1 MTAAQ
6 IIRLGPFSVDFRS
19 GEFRK
24 HGVRIKLQRQP
35 LLVLEAL
42 LEKPGEVI
50 TREDLRQRLWPKGV
64 FVDYDQGMN
73 KAVNRLR
80 EVFGD
85 DAAEPRWIETL
96 PLRGYRLL
104 VKPET
109 GTPNQ
114 PLPASL
120 PFRSLAVLPLENLT
134 AGETEEYFSDGMTD
148 VLIGELA
155 QISSLRVISRTS
167 IIGYKRA
174 YTKRIAD
181 VARELNVDAIIEGTV
196 THASG
201 KVRIT
206 AQLIDAATDH
216 HLWARKYECALS
228 DILTVQT
235 EVARAIAEQVNAVLR
250 PSEKNRLARRRAVN
264 PEAYQ
269 AYLQGQYFLHQNIR
283 GIPRSLEW
291 FQRSIEADGSNP
303 DAFAGLAQA
312 LIFAGIYEFQP
323 FAQAYTAA
331 REAAVQALSLD
342 SENAAAHNA
351 LADIKKGLEWD
362 LPGAEREHRRALE
375 LCPSHLLTRLW
386 LAETLSRM
394 ERYLDALEESAR
406 ALSLDPVSAISHN
419 NRAMLL
425 WRARR
430 WDEAIEQAQVA
441 LDLDP
446 SHVNALWWQGLAYSG
461 KGDYPRALAC
471 LSKGFE
477 ASGAP
482 ALLASLGYASGVAED
497 VDQARSILAR
507 LEDMAR
513 KRNVSASNFAVV
525 HAGLGDADA
534 VFLWFEKAYAARDGR
549 VHQLGMPIFDRFR
562 DDPRYLDLKV
572 RTGLP

>member
-1 MTAAQ
+1 MTTVR
-6 IIRLGPFSVDFRS
+6 IVRLGPFSVDFRS
-19 GEFRK
+19 GQLHK

-50 TREDLRQRLWPKGV
+50 TRDELRQRLWPNGV

-85 DAAEPRWIETL
+85 DATDPRWIETL

-109 GTPNQ
+109 PNEPFAARQ
-114 PLPASL
+114 L
-120 PFRSLAVLPLENLT
+120 FRSLAVLPLENLS
-134 AGETEEYFSDGMTD
+134 AGDTQEYFSDGMTD

-167 IIGYKRA
+167 IMGYKRA
-174 YTKRIAD
+174 YNKRIAD

-216 HLWARKYECALS
+216 HVWAQKYECALS
-228 DILTVQT
+228 DVLTVQT
-235 EVARAIAEQVNAVLR
+235 EVARAIAQQVNAALR
-250 PSEKNRLARRRAVN
+250 PAEKNRLARTRAVN

-291 FQRSIEADGSNP
+291 FQRSIDADRSNP

-331 REAAVQALSLD
+331 RAAAVQALSLD

-351 LADIKKGLEWD
+351 MADIKKGLEWD
-362 LPGAEREHRRALE
+362 LAGAEREHRRALE
-375 LCPSHLLTRLW
+375 LNPSHLLTRLW

-394 ERYLDALEESAR
+394 ERYHDSLEESER
-406 ALSLDPVSAISHN
+406 AVSLDPVSAISHN

-430 WDEAIEQAQVA
+430 WDEAIQQAQVA

-446 SHVNALWWQGLAYSG
+446 SHVNALWWQGLAYAG
-461 KGDYPRALAC
+461 KGDYPRALAS

-482 ALLASLGYASGVAED
+482 ALLASLGYANGVAGEAEL
-497 VDQARSILAR
+497 ARSILAR
-507 LEDMAR
+507 LEDVAR

-549 VHQLGMPIFDRFR
+549 VHQLGTPIFDRFR
-562 DDPRYLDLKV
+562 DDPRYLDLKM

>member
-1 MTAAQ
+1 MAEPKVV
-6 IIRLGPFSVDFRS
+6 RLGPFTIDLRS
-19 GEFRK
+19 GQFHK
-24 HGVRIKLQRQP
+24 HGVRVRLQRQP
-35 LLVLEAL
+35 LLVLEML
-42 LEKPGEVI
+42 LEKPGQIV
-50 TREDLRQRLWPKGV
+50 TRDELRYRLWPKGV
-64 FVDYDQGMN
+64 FVDYDQGLN

-85 DAAEPRWIETL
+85 NATEPRWIETL

-104 VKPET
+104 VTPESL
-109 GTPNQ
+109 Q
-114 PLPASL
+114 EPATEAQS
-120 PFRSLAVLPLENLT
+120 FRSLAVLPLENLS
-134 AGETEEYFSDGMTD
+134 AGETQEYFSDGMTD

-155 QISSLRVISRTS
+155 QISSLRIISRTS
-167 IIGYKRA
+167 IMPYKRA
-174 YTKRIAD
+174 HDKRIAD
-181 VARELNVDAIIEGTV
+181 IARELNVEAIIEGTV

-216 HLWARKYECALS
+216 HMWAQKYECALS
-228 DILTVQT
+228 DVLMVQS
-235 EVARAIAEQVNAVLR
+235 EVARAIAQQVNATLR
-250 PSEKNRLARRRAVN
+250 PAEKYRLARTRAVN
-264 PEAYQ
+264 PEAYH

-283 GIPRSLEW
+283 GIARSLEW
-291 FQRSIEADGSNP
+291 FRRSIDADGSNP

-331 REAAVQALSLD
+331 RAAAVRALSLD

-351 LADIKKGLEWD
+351 MADIKKGFEWD
-362 LPGAEREHRRALE
+362 LAGAEREHRMALD

-394 ERYLDALEESAR
+394 ERYHEALEESAR
-406 ALSLDPVSAISHN
+406 AVTLDPVSAISHN

-446 SHVNALWWQGLAYSG
+446 SHVNALWWQGLAYAD
-461 KGDYPRALAC
+461 KGDYPRARAC

-482 ALLASLGYASGVAED
+482 ALLASLGYVNGVAGD
-497 VDQARSILAR
+497 AAQARNILVR
-507 LEDMAR
+507 LEDLAQ
-513 KRNVSASNFAVV
+513 KGNVSASNFAVV
-525 HAGLGDADA
+525 HAGLGDADS
-534 VFLWFEKAYAARDGR
+534 VFHWLEKAYTSRDGR
-549 VHQLGMPIFDRFR
+549 VHQLATPIFDRFR
-562 DDPRYLDLKV
+562 DDPRHMDLKI

>member
-1 MTAAQ
+1 MSTARV
-6 IIRLGPFSVDFRS
+6 IRLGPFSVDFRS
-19 GEFRK
+19 RQFHK

-50 TREDLRQRLWPKGV
+50 TRDELRQRLWPNRV

-73 KAVNRLR
+73 KAINRLR

-85 DAAEPRWIETL
+85 DASEPRWIETL
-96 PLRGYRLL
+96 PLCGYRLL
-104 VKPET
+104 VKPQPDHE
-109 GTPNQ
+109 
-114 PLPASL
+114 PLPARQ
-120 PFRSLAVLPLENLT
+120 PFRSLAVLPLENLS
-134 AGETEEYFSDGMTD
+134 ADETQEYFSDGMTD

-167 IIGYKRA
+167 IMGYKRA
-174 YTKRIAD
+174 YHKRIAD

-206 AQLIDAATDH
+206 AQLIEAATDH
-216 HLWARKYECALS
+216 HVWAQKYECPLS
-228 DILTVQT
+228 DVLTVQT
-235 EVARAIAEQVNAVLR
+235 EMARAIAEHVNAALR
-250 PSEKNRLARRRAVN
+250 PTEKRRLARTRSVN
-264 PEAYQ
+264 PEAHH

-291 FQRSIEADGSNP
+291 FQRSLDADRSNS

-323 FAQAYTAA
+323 FAQAYAA
-331 REAAVQALSLD
+331 AHAAAVQALSLD

-351 LADIKKGLEWD
+351 MADIKKGFEWD
-362 LPGAEREHRRALE
+362 LAGAEREHRRALE
-375 LCPSHLLTRLW
+375 LSPSHLLSRLW

-394 ERYLDALEESAR
+394 ERYHEALEESGR

-430 WDEAIEQAQVA
+430 WDEAIEQAQIA
-441 LDLDP
+441 LELDP
-446 SHVNALWWQGLAYSG
+446 SHVNALWWQGLAYTG

-471 LSKGFE
+471 LSHGFE
-477 ASGAP
+477 VSGAP
-482 ALLASLGYASGVAED
+482 ALLASLGYATGVAGD
-497 VDQARSILAR
+497 AQQARNILAQ
-507 LEDMAR
+507 LEDLAR

-525 HAGLGDADA
+525 HAGLGDADG
-534 VFLWFEKAYAARDGR
+534 VFLWFEKAYSARDGR
-549 VHQLGMPIFDRFR
+549 VHQLATPIFDRFR
-562 DDPRYLDLKV
+562 EDPRYSQLKI